1 MKPNNLK
8 DFRKLSNIVSNDKDL
23 LVQSTKASFEENAYR
38 SELWKYSNNTWKK
51 YKDSHTKDFSTP
63 KYSNNKKLISYI
75 RSEKNSK
82 KETISSLCVQNG
94 NSIKV
99 VFETKD
105 SIQSY
110 LWSSSDKFIYVV
122 TKEWDKNF
130 DSLEK
135 KEKEPLYIKNL
146 PFRFDTQ
153 GIIYNKRSH
162 IYKVNT
168 SSSKSSKIVDGYK
181 DDYLS
186 LSSNLI
192 SINCLVENKSSI
204 YFTANTYNQLGTM
217 LEEKIVKK
225 TTKTLETIN
234 TGGSWNKLFIFKDQ
248 LYGVGLNN
256 RFDWPTTPSIYQ
268 IRDTGRTR
276 LLYENLDRTIVDV
289 KCTESFMYILYE
301 DSGKQLIAKGD
312 GKNLEKL
319 VDEQVTISDFTV
331 GSPVISVIANTF
343 SKQDEIYELDEDTLN
358 QTSKT
363 NSSFHKKAKSF
374 NCLYK
379 RIDTGKSKIDTW
391 GIFVGKNKPTLL
403 NIHGGP
409 AAQYGFTYFDEFQIY
424 AEAGFNVIA
433 CNPRGSSGR
442 GHKFLRDV
450 CGNKWGVNDM
460 HDVISAFNQMLKEL
474 KISNKNYGIM
484 GGSYGGFMTA
494 WIIGHYPKMFKS
506 SIVERALLNW
516 ETMVGTSDIG
526 NGFPEMYLLDE
537 LDKNINL
544 FRKKSPITY
553 ANNIVCPT
561 FIIHSE
567 NDYRCPV
574 EQGEQLFSNLKRR
587 NIESAMM
594 RFPGES
600 HELSRSG
607 EPMHRKQRFEAIIN
621 WHKKYLYTD

>member
-8 DFRKLSNIVSNDKDL
+8 DFRKLSNIVTNDKDL
-23 LVQSTKASFEENAYR
+23 LVQSTKANFEENTYK
-38 SELWKYSNNTWKK
+38 SELWKYSKNTWKK
-51 YKDSHTKDFSTP
+51 YKDSKTKDFSTP

-82 KETISSLCVQNG
+82 KETVSSLCVQNG

-99 VFETKD
+99 AFETKD

-110 LWSSSDKFIYVV
+110 LWGSNDKFIYVV

-130 DSLEK
+130 DSLEN
-135 KEKEPLYIKNL
+135 KEKEPLYIENL

-162 IYKVNT
+162 IYKVNI
-168 SSSKSSKIVDGYK
+168 SSSKSSKIVNGYK

-186 LSSNLI
+186 IPSNLI
-192 SINCLVENKSSI
+192 SINSLVENKSSI
-204 YFTANTYNQLGTM
+204 YFTANTYNKLGTM
-217 LEEKIVKK
+217 LEERIVKK

-234 TGGSWNKLFIFKDQ
+234 TGGSWSKLFIFKDQ
-248 LYGVGLNN
+248 LYGIGLKN
-256 RFDWPTTPSIYQ
+256 RFDWPTNMSIYQ
-268 IRDTGRTR
+268 IRDTGRTK
-276 LLYENLDRTIVDV
+276 LLYQNLDRTIVDV
-289 KCTESFMYILYE
+289 KCTASFMYILYE

-312 GKNLEKL
+312 GTNLEKL
-319 VDEQVTISDFTV
+319 VEEQVTISDFTV
-331 GSPVISVIANTF
+331 GSSAISVIANTF
-343 SKQDEIYELDEDTLN
+343 SKQDEIYELEGNILN

-363 NSSFHKKAKSF
+363 NSSFHRKAKSY
-374 NCLYK
+374 NCVYK

-391 GIFVGKNKPTLL
+391 GIYVGKDKPTLL

-450 CGNKWGVNDM
+450 CGNKWGVNDTY
-460 HDVISAFNQMLKEL
+460 DVISAFNQMVKEL

-526 NGFPEMYLLDE
+526 NGFPEMYLLE
-537 LDKNINL
+537 EFDKNINL
-544 FRKKSPITY
+544 YRKKSPITY

-561 FIIHSE
+561 LIIHSE
-567 NDYRCPV
+567 NDYRCPI

-587 NIESAMM
+587 SIKCAMM

-600 HELSRSG
+600 HELTRSG
-607 EPMHRKQRFEAIIN
+607 EPIHRKQRFEAIIN

>member
-8 DFRKLSNIVSNDKDL
+8 DFRKLSNIVTNDKDL
-23 LVQSTKASFEENAYR
+23 IVQSTKANFEENCYK
-38 SELWKYSNNTWKK
+38 SELWKYSKNTWKK
-51 YKDSHTKDFSTP
+51 YKDSKTKDFSSP

-82 KETISSLCVQNG
+82 KETVSSLCVQNG
-94 NSIKV
+94 NSIKIT
-99 VFETKD
+99 FETKD

-110 LWSSSDKFIYVV
+110 IWGSNDEFIYVV
-122 TKEWDKNF
+122 TKEWDENF
-130 DSLEK
+130 DSLEN

-153 GIIYNKRSH
+153 GIIYNKRGH
-162 IYKVNT
+162 IYKVNI

-186 LSSNLI
+186 IPSNLI
-192 SINCLVENKSSI
+192 SINSLVEYRSSI
-204 YFTANTYNQLGTM
+204 YFTANTYNNLGTM
-217 LEEKIVKK
+217 LEERIIKK
-225 TTKTLETIN
+225 TEKTLETIN
-234 TGGSWNKLFIFKDQ
+234 TEGSWSKLFIFKDQ
-248 LYGVGLNN
+248 LYGIGLKN
-256 RFDWPTTPSIYQ
+256 RFDWPTNMSVYQ
-268 IRDTGRTR
+268 ISDTGKTK
-276 LLYENLDRTIVDV
+276 LLYQNLDRAIVDV
-289 KCTESFMYILYE
+289 KCMASFMYILYE

-312 GKNLEKL
+312 GASLKKL
-319 VDEQVTISDFTV
+319 VEEQVTISDFTV
-331 GSPVISVIANTF
+331 GSSAISVIANTF
-343 SKQDEIYELDEDTLN
+343 SKQDEIYELEENVLN

-363 NSSFHKKAKSF
+363 NSSYKRKAKSY
-374 NCLYK
+374 NCVYK

-391 GIFVGKNKPTLL
+391 GIYVGKDKPTLL

-409 AAQYGFTYFDEFQIY
+409 AAQYGFTYFDEFQMY

-450 CGNKWGVNDM
+450 CGNKWGVNDTY
-460 HDVISAFNQMLKEL
+460 DVISAFKQMVKEL
-474 KISNKNYGIM
+474 KISNKNFGIM

-494 WIIGHYPKMFKS
+494 WIISHYPKMFKS

-526 NGFPEMYLLDE
+526 NGFPEVYLLE
-537 LDKNINL
+537 EFDKNKNL
-544 FRKKSPITY
+544 YRKKSPITY

-561 FIIHSE
+561 LIIHSE

-587 NIESAMM
+587 GIECAMM

-600 HELSRSG
+600 HELTRSG
-607 EPMHRKQRFEAIIN
+607 EPIHRKQRFEAIIN